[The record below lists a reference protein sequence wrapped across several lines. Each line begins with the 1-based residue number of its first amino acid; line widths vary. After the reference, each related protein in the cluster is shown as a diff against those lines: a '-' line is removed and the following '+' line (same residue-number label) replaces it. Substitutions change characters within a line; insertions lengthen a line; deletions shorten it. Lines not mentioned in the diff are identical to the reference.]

1 MPKKT
6 PKLKP
11 NCSRTRTP
19 PTTRQAKLKMDTANA
34 NADGA
39 SASLIASSAQAESN
53 GKILEAIH
61 SLRAD
66 VTTRRE
72 ILAAISEIKTDLSSY
87 SGRLTQAE
95 DRIGETEDNVTVLH
109 NTVNGMEKVI
119 TALTEKVDDLENRD
133 RRSNLRVIG
142 LPENAEGRDVESFLE
157 KWIPEV
163 LGPENFPTP
172 LVIERAHRIPGGR
185 PKPNSPLTPRPL
197 ILKFLNFRDK
207 VRVMQAARAKGKVI
221 YGTRHIMFFP
231 DFSAEVTKRRMKY
244 GEVKQQLRT
253 RGIQFGL
260 IFPARMYTLHN
271 GKRRV
276 FNTPE
281 EVESFLR
288 DGKDTDNG

>member
-1 MPKKT
+1 
-6 PKLKP
+6 
-11 NCSRTRTP
+11 
-19 PTTRQAKLKMDTANA
+19 MDTANA
-34 NADGA
+34 NAGGA
-39 SASLIASSAQAESN
+39 SANLIASSAQAESN

-66 VTTRRE
+66 VTTRNDE

-133 RRSNLRVIG
+133 R
-142 LPENAEGRDVESFLE
+142 
-157 KWIPEV
+157 
-163 LGPENFPTP
+163 
-172 LVIERAHRIPGGR
+172 
-185 PKPNSPLTPRPL
+185 
-197 ILKFLNFRDK
+197 RDK

-271 GKRRV
+271 EKRRV

-281 EVESFLR
+281 EVE
-288 DGKDTDNG
+288 

>member
-1 MPKKT
+1 MPQKI

-11 NCSRTRTP
+11 NCSRTRRTP
-19 PTTRQAKLKMDTANA
+19 PTTRQAKLKLKMDTANA
-34 NADGA
+34 NAGGA
-39 SASLIASSAQAESN
+39 SVNLIASSAQAESN

-66 VTTRRE
+66 VTTRNDE

-119 TALTEKVDDLENRD
+119 TALTEKVEDLENRD

-185 PKPNSPLTPRPL
+185 PKPNSPPPPRPL
-197 ILKFLNFRDK
+197 IVKFLNFRDK

-231 DFSAEVTKRRMKY
+231 TSQR
-244 GEVKQQLRT
+244 
-253 RGIQFGL
+253 
-260 IFPARMYTLHN
+260 RMYTLHN

>member
-11 NCSRTRTP
+11 NCSRTRRTP

-66 VTTRRE
+66 VTTRNDE

-95 DRIGETEDNVTVLH
+95 DRIGETEDNVMVLH

-231 DFSAEVTKRRMKY
+231 EAAYEVWRSEATAPYPGNTIRPH
-244 GEVKQQLRT
+244 
-253 RGIQFGL
+253 
-260 IFPARMYTLHN
+260 FPREDVHAAQREKTCVQY
-271 GKRRV
+271 
-276 FNTPE
+276 P
-281 EVESFLR
+281 
-288 DGKDTDNG
+288 

>member
-1 MPKKT
+1 
-6 PKLKP
+6 
-11 NCSRTRTP
+11 
-19 PTTRQAKLKMDTANA
+19 MDTANA
-34 NADGA
+34 NAGGA
-39 SASLIASSAQAESN
+39 SANLIASSAQAESN

-66 VTTRRE
+66 VATGNDE

-87 SGRLTQAE
+87 SGRLTHAE

-119 TALTEKVDDLENRD
+119 TALTEKVDYLENRD

-185 PKPNSPLTPRPL
+185 PKPNSPLPPRP
-197 ILKFLNFRDK
+197 
-207 VRVMQAARAKGKVI
+207 
-221 YGTRHIMFFP
+221 HP
-231 DFSAEVTKRRMKY
+231 EVTKRRMKY
-244 GEVKQQLRT
+244 GEVKQHLRT
-253 RGIQFGL
+253 RGIQFCL

>member
-1 MPKKT
+1 
-6 PKLKP
+6 
-11 NCSRTRTP
+11 
-19 PTTRQAKLKMDTANA
+19 MDTANA
-34 NADGA
+34 NAGGA
-39 SASLIASSAQAESN
+39 SANLIASSAQAESN
-53 GKILEAIH
+53 VKILEAIH

-66 VTTRRE
+66 VTTRNDE

-133 RRSNLRVIG
+133 RR
-142 LPENAEGRDVESFLE
+142 
-157 KWIPEV
+157 
-163 LGPENFPTP
+163 
-172 LVIERAHRIPGGR
+172 
-185 PKPNSPLTPRPL
+185 
-197 ILKFLNFRDK
+197 DK
-207 VRVMQAARAKGKVI
+207 VRVMQVARAKGKVI

-288 DGKDTDNG
+288 DAKDTDNV